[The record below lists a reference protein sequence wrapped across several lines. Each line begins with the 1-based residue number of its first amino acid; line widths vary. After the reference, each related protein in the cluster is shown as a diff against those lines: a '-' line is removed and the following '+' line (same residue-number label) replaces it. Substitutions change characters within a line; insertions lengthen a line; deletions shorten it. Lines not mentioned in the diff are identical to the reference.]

1 MKHYHN
7 KQVLGDNDVKYL
19 IVADN
24 DCFRI
29 DFKKVV
35 PEYENIELF
44 QGVKIWLNRCKLIID
59 NKVVPTY
66 QIIIWKSK
74 ETKKPKVAG
83 THFHL
88 YICDSLTV
96 QVTETFDEKP
106 NLGIFNV
113 WTTDNKRCYEFTERS
128 FIEDTKKHNTAQYKA
143 KHGWTTDNKP
153 TMEFEITKIQITS
166 PNN

>member
-7 KQVLGDNDVKYL
+7 KHELDDSDVKYA

-24 DCFRI
+24 DIFRL
-29 DFKKVV
+29 DFKKV
-35 PEYENIELF
+35 ETNFSGIEIF

-59 NKVVPTY
+59 NQIVPTN
-66 QIIIWKSK
+66 QIIVWKSK
-74 ETKKPKVAG
+74 EPKKSKVAG

-88 YICDSLTV
+88 FVADSLTF
-96 QVTETFDEKP
+96 QITETVEVNP

-128 FIEDTKKHNTAQYKA
+128 FIEDTKKSNTTKYNAR
-143 KHGWTTDNKP
+143 HGWTKDNKP
-153 TMEFEITKIQITS
+153 TIEFEITKT
-166 PNN
+166 